1 MSSSRRLFPEQ
12 RDEDDEEE
20 EEEETV
26 NTNDALVKAA
36 AAATTRVIILLRSFG
51 IYLFFVVCTQ
61 NLSYFI
67 EEKNTM
73 QSDPARASLSL
84 SLSLSLWTAGNAL
97 ERGVSTVDVVPVST
111 VVAAEG
117 ERHRRE
123 LESGTV
129 LRGVERPRG
138 VDSRRVSIEMVDRKS
153 AKTMAGTRGKRSRKT
168 KTGRRR
174 RGRGGGTRG
183 RVLSVRRLVLAVRD
197 AGDAFRIGEFDR
209 GKRVHR
215 KRRREYRRRRG
226 GARAKKVEKRVR
238 VFGGR
243 REGEHWIRGGAA
255 SNFDEER
262 ERTGEEL
269 AFVGE

>member
-1 MSSSRRLFPEQ
+1 M
-12 RDEDDEEE
+12 
-20 EEEETV
+20 
-26 NTNDALVKAA
+26 
-36 AAATTRVIILLRSFG
+36 
-51 IYLFFVVCTQ
+51 
-61 NLSYFI
+61 
-67 EEKNTM
+67 
-73 QSDPARASLSL
+73 
-84 SLSLSLWTAGNAL
+84 
-97 ERGVSTVDVVPVST
+97 VPVSA

-129 LRGVERPRG
+129 FRGAERPRG

-226 GARAKKVEKRVR
+226 RARAKKVEKRVR

-243 REGEHWIRGGAA
+243 REGEYWIRGGAA

>member
-1 MSSSRRLFPEQ
+1 MSSSRRLFPE
-12 RDEDDEEE
+12 RDHEDEEE
-20 EEEETV
+20 EEEEEEEEAV
-26 NTNDALVKAA
+26 VVANNNTNDALVKAA
-36 AAATTRVIILLRSFG
+36 AAATTRVILRSW
-51 IYLFFVVCTQ
+51 YLSLCVHPKPAPSLVFYRRKKIRA
-61 NLSYFI
+61 L
-67 EEKNTM
+67 
-73 QSDPARASLSL
+73 QSDPVR
-84 SLSLSLWTAGNAL
+84 LSLSLWTAGNAL
-97 ERGVSTVDVVPVST
+97 ERGVSTVDVVPVSA

-129 LRGVERPRG
+129 FRGAERPRG

-226 GARAKKVEKRVR
+226 RARVKKVEKRV
-238 VFGGR
+238 
-243 REGEHWIRGGAA
+243 
-255 SNFDEER
+255 
-262 ERTGEEL
+262 
-269 AFVGE
+269 